1 MHGCVALQ
9 NQKDYSDFSYRLRRL
24 GALEDMVLH
33 FDQSVKPCPPMHLTL
48 EPRKQV
54 SSCPQSTQQHST
66 PVGQH
71 LGLIEEADPAP
82 PTSVLPPASTTLRQ
96 PTSIPPPASTTP
108 RRNPP

>member
-1 MHGCVALQ
+1 MLCGPTKSEKIILFILQ
-9 NQKDYSDFSYRLRRL
+9 NQRL
-24 GALEDMVLH
+24 GALRDMVLH
-33 FDQSVKPCPPMHLTL
+33 FDRLKPYLQSPPS